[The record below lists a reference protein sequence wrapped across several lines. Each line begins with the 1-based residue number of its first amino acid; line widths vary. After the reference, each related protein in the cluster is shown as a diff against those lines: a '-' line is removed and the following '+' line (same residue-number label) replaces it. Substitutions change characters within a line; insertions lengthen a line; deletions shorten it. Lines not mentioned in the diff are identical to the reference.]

1 MSCDYTRKT
10 VDDFHISNTIIDAT
24 IQKHMYRTEHC
35 FKNFTGPTGPTGY
48 TGPSGGGFGFT
59 GPTGSTGLGATGPT
73 GPSGG
78 GFGFT
83 GPTGSTGL
91 GATGPTGPSGEAS
104 NTGATGP
111 TGPNMFTSYTVSPV
125 LTSSTYT
132 NLYTQVGV
140 YDVYQLDTSSNSI
153 NITLPLISS
162 SKRSHIFADIGGKLI
177 SNNLTLYTQSPDTI
191 ANDTSLLL
199 NINYSSVQI
208 ISNANV
214 GGSSKWL
221 II

>member
-48 TGPSGGGFGFT
+48 TGSSGGGG
-59 GPTGSTGLGATGPT
+59 GSTGPT
-73 GPSGG
+73 GPIGL
-78 GFGFT
+78 
-83 GPTGSTGL
+83 GSTG
-91 GATGPTGPSGEAS
+91 P
-104 NTGATGP
+104 TGP

-125 LTSSTYT
+125 LTSPTYT

-140 YDVYQLDTSSNSI
+140 YDVYQIDTSSNSI

-177 SNNLTLYTQSPDTI
+177 LNNLTLSTQSPDTI

-199 NINYSSVQI
+199 NINYSSVQL

>member
-1 MSCDYTRKT
+1 MSCEYTRKT
-10 VDDFHISNTIIDAT
+10 VEDFHISNTIIDAT

-48 TGPSGGGFGFT
+48 TGSSGGGG
-59 GPTGSTGLGATGPT
+59 GSTGPT
-73 GPSGG
+73 GPIGL
-78 GFGFT
+78 
-83 GPTGSTGL
+83 GSTGP
-91 GATGPTGPSGEAS
+91 TGPTGPSGEAS

-125 LTSSTYT
+125 LTSATYT

-140 YDVYQLDTSSNSI
+140 YDVYQINTSSNAI

-162 SKRSHIFADIGGKLI
+162 SKRSHIFADVGGNLI
-177 SNNLTLYTQSPDTI
+177 SNNLTLSTQSPDTI

>member
-48 TGPSGGGFGFT
+48 TGSSGGGGFGFT
-59 GPTGSTGLGATGPT
+59 GPTG
-73 GPSGG
+73 PSGEASN
-78 GFGFT
+78 T
-83 GPTGSTGL
+83 

-104 NTGATGP
+104 NTGATGPTGP

-140 YDVYQLDTSSNSI
+140 YDVYQLDTSSNSV
-153 NITLPLISS
+153 NITLPFISS

-177 SNNLTLYTQSPDTI
+177 SNNLTLSTQSPDTI